1 MANAKPTLSAVGWA
15 SVEEVTQSPADN
27 GDSTDRD
34 PRNFMEIF
42 PNSREA
48 FKIFMKGG
56 LLSST
61 QAKIWDK
68 KLNKFIDFAAKMRKK
83 PGLVGSPIYT

>member
-1 MANAKPTLSAVGWA
+1 MAVEQEGGDPRTSNKCHIENKEVTEERKSMADAKPTLSAVGWA

-56 LLSST
+56 LLSS
-61 QAKIWDK
+61 
-68 KLNKFIDFAAKMRKK
+68 
-83 PGLVGSPIYT
+83 P